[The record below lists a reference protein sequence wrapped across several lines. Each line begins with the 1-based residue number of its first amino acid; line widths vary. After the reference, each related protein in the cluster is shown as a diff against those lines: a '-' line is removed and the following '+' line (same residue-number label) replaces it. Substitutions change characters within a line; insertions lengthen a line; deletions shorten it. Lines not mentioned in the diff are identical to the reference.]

1 MKFLTSKIQTMYIAT
16 PPSELQLMEDMRK
29 ELKKINPKLTILF
42 QADVS

>member
-1 MKFLTSKIQTMYIAT
+1 MYIAT
-16 PPSELQLMEDMRK
+16 PPSEFQLMEDMRT